1 MHRHQRSQQCPV
13 CAVRAALRPARHL
26 HGLVPLIRRHDHGYG
41 WRTLVRGIQVPIRR
55 WHRYFSRWSFGDGNE
70 WKLWKPRILL
80 EHGAVFFRDV
90 NIIVLECCQRRLV
103 RRWSHAGV
111 GRTSVYGAHQR
122 RLLLGRAQLL
132 RHTLV
137 VEPLPHHGQLFCTR
151 DRDNGGR
158 KRATDLSDGST
169 NQPNLHREH
178 ARRGQLHYAA
188 KHLRVRSRLL

>member
-1 MHRHQRSQQCPV
+1 MHRRPRRQQCPV
-13 CAVRAALRPARHL
+13 CAVRAALHRARHL
-26 HGLVPLIRRHDHGYG
+26 HGLVPLIRRHDHGCG
-41 WRTLVRGIQVPIRR
+41 WRTLVRGLQVPIRR
-55 WHRYFSRWSFGDGNE
+55 WHPKWAGSFGDGNE
-70 WKLWKPRILL
+70 WKLWKPWILL
-80 EHGAVFFRDV
+80 EHGTIFSRVV
-90 NIIVLECCQRRLV
+90 NIIVLECCQRRVV

-111 GRTSVYGAHQR
+111 GRTSVHGAHQR

-151 DRDNGGR
+151 GRDNSGR